1 VGLGLAVTGIVLFA
15 GRALDVVTDPLVGW
29 LSDRKDAAI
38 LQRLILIGALIAA
51 PSLILLLSP
60 PADASPLWLLIWSAT
75 LYLGWTLIQIPYL
88 SWGARLSPHY
98 HERTR
103 LTASREAAV
112 LIGILLSGSLPALLG
127 LLHLSE
133 ASQLAAL
140 AWVAVIIGIPAF
152 SVLLKW
158 VPSPVPHAP
167 ATSSWRGITQNRLFL
182 RLLGAWFV
190 NGLANGIPAVLF
202 PLYCAYVLDATD
214 QERNLLLAL
223 YFISAVIGI
232 PLWLSLSR
240 RIPKHKAWSLAMII
254 TCPAFA
260 MAALLGNDQAHLFA
274 LICIVTG
281 LCLGADLAL
290 PPSMQAD
297 IADWDRLRFRRNRT
311 SGLFSLWNM
320 ASKLALAL
328 AAVIVLPTL
337 DGLGLQKNNPTD
349 ISLTSLAVI
358 YALLPC
364 VFKLIAVT
372 MVKTLPITAARQA
385 AISVRLKRRDLA
397 N

>member
-1 VGLGLAVTGIVLFA
+1 M
-15 GRALDVVTDPLVGW
+15 
-29 LSDRKDAAI
+29 
-38 LQRLILIGALIAA
+38 
-51 PSLILLLSP
+51 
-60 PADASPLWLLIWSAT
+60 
-75 LYLGWTLIQIPYL
+75 
-88 SWGARLSPHY
+88 
-98 HERTR
+98 
-103 LTASREAAV
+103 
-112 LIGILLSGSLPALLG
+112 PALLG
-127 LLHLSE
+127 LLNLSE

-140 AWVAVIIGIPAF
+140 AWVAVIIGIPVF
-152 SVLLKW
+152 SLLLKR
-158 VPSPVPHAP
+158 VPSPAPHAP

-182 RLLGAWFV
+182 RLLSAWFV

-202 PLYCAYVLDATD
+202 PLYCAYVLGATD

-240 RIPKHKAWSLAMII
+240 RISKHKAWSLAMII

-260 MAALLGNDQAHLFA
+260 TAALLGHDQAHLFA

-290 PPSMQAD
+290 PPSIQAD

-337 DGLGLQKNNPTD
+337 DVLGLQKNNPTD
-349 ISLTSLAVI
+349 ISLISLAVI

-372 MVKTLPITAARQA
+372 MVKTLPLTPSRQA
-385 AISVRLKRRDLA
+385 VISARLKRRDCT
-397 N
+397 NYGN